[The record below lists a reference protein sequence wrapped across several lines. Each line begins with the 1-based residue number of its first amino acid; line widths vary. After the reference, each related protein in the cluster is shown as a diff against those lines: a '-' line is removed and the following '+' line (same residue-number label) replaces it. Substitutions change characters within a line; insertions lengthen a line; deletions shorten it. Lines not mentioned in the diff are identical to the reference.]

1 MLPLYYGIILPQK
14 MKRRKTMNKKNTNI
28 RNYGM
33 TNVDAVAYTYDY
45 NDVFFDVEVESAGV
59 CSNEIDKDWV
69 PTYKDAF
76 EFIINEIRTHIGE
89 YMTPFNVLM
98 IKVLSILLI
107 VALLIGG
114 AITGAVKAHMA
125 HEKEREAARQAAIE
139 AEERAAREEKRQA
152 VIADNKAV
160 VGKWYEMDTSR
171 DDIRTLLIEVDDDA
185 NCVYTIGDEIGSFTF
200 SGAKLSLAG
209 SEGGKDR
216 SLILEDEQLKDE
228 VNGVTYYKTNANIKS
243 LKFAEF
249 LKNSL
254 PGTYQEFLG
263 EYLYIYPDGKWQT
276 SGPWVDDHYGTWY
289 MEINEGSVSFIF
301 EGMGVHY
308 GGGNIYKVNEDEYE
322 SEKAEIS
329 SGDFSLGL
337 DVNTYDRI
345 TSKLP

>member
-1 MLPLYYGIILPQK
+1 
-14 MKRRKTMNKKNTNI
+14 MNKKNTNI

-33 TNVDAVAYTYDY
+33 TNVDAVAYTYDN

-107 VALLIGG
+107 VALLIGV

-228 VNGVTYYKTNANIKS
+228 ANGVTYYKTNANIKS